1 MPFCQKSIMSM
12 ATYAAL
18 LVFAAGFLGGII
30 RGLVGI
36 TKYITATPTRRR
48 NVRKDWIVLT
58 LLSSGGL
65 GLLAGCFIADDV
77 KFALVAGYAGTDF
90 IESLFK
96 IKMKK
101 RNWE

>member
-1 MPFCQKSIMSM
+1 MIPGSLD
-12 ATYAAL
+12 L
-18 LVFAAGFLGGII
+18 LLIFLAGFLGGII

-36 TKYITATPTRRR
+36 TKYVTATPSKRRK
-48 NVRKDWIVLT
+48 VRRDWIVLS
-58 LLSSGGL
+58 LLSSGGM
-65 GLLAGCFIADDV
+65 GLLAGVFIADDI

-96 IKMKK
+96 IKMKT

>member
-1 MPFCQKSIMSM
+1 M
-12 ATYAAL
+12 AEML
-18 LVFAAGFLGGII
+18 LYIFLAGFMGGII

-36 TKYITATPTRRR
+36 TKYINATPSKKRK
-48 NVRKDWIVLT
+48 VRKDWIILSLLT
-58 LLSSGGL
+58 SGGL
-65 GLLAGCFIADDV
+65 GLMAGVFIAEDI

-96 IKMKK
+96 IKMKT

>member
-1 MPFCQKSIMSM
+1 MEGLSVLFI
-12 ATYAAL
+12 
-18 LVFAAGFLGGII
+18 FIAGFLGGVI

-36 TKYITATPTRRR
+36 TKYINATPSKKRR
-48 NVRKDWIVLT
+48 VRKEWIVLS
-58 LLSSGGL
+58 LLSSGGM
-65 GLLAGCFIADDV
+65 GLLAGVFIADDV

-96 IKMKK
+96 IKMKT

>member
-1 MPFCQKSIMSM
+1 M
-12 ATYAAL
+12 AEML
-18 LVFAAGFLGGII
+18 LYIFLAGFLGGII

-36 TKYITATPTRRR
+36 TKYITGTPTKKRK
-48 NVRKDWIVLT
+48 VRKDWMILS

-65 GLLAGCFIADDV
+65 GLMAGVFIAEDI

-90 IESLFK
+90 LESLFK

-101 RNWE
+101 VNWD

>member
-1 MPFCQKSIMSM
+1 MVM
-12 ATYAAL
+12 AGINIL
-18 LVFAAGFLGGII
+18 LIFLAGFIGGLI

-36 TKYITATPTRRR
+36 TKYINAVPS
-48 NVRKDWIVLT
+48 RKRKVKKGWVVLS
-58 LLSSGGL
+58 LLSSGGM
-65 GLLAGCFIADDV
+65 GLLAGVFIADDI

-96 IKMKK
+96 IKMKT

>member
-1 MPFCQKSIMSM
+1 M
-12 ATYAAL
+12 AEML
-18 LVFAAGFLGGII
+18 LYIFLAGFLGGII

-36 TKYITATPTRRR
+36 TKYITGTPATKRK
-48 NVRKDWIVLT
+48 VRKDWIILS

-65 GLLAGCFIADDV
+65 GLMAGVFIAEDV

-90 IESLFK
+90 LESIFK

-101 RNWE
+101 VNWD

>member
-1 MPFCQKSIMSM
+1 M
-12 ATYAAL
+12 AEML
-18 LVFAAGFLGGII
+18 LYIFLAGFLGGII

-36 TKYITATPTRRR
+36 TKYITGTPAKKRT
-48 NVRKDWIVLT
+48 VRKDWMILS

-65 GLLAGCFIADDV
+65 GLMAGVFIAENI

-90 IESLFK
+90 LENLFK

-101 RNWE
+101 VNWD